1 VFEFIVENGLTATTS
16 NPINTKHVLV
26 CMSYYLL
33 VEIMPSVA
41 RRKQKNTQNAHL
53 KEKEREKE
61 AKKKL
66 ERQQLPEKGK
76 KR

>member
-1 VFEFIVENGLTATTS
+1 
-16 NPINTKHVLV
+16 
-26 CMSYYLL
+26 MSYYLL

-53 KEKEREKE
+53 KEKERAKE

>member
-1 VFEFIVENGLTATTS
+1 MYALLIPVET
-16 NPINTKHVLV
+16 
-26 CMSYYLL
+26 
-33 VEIMPSVA
+33 MPSVSK
-41 RRKQKNTQNAHL
+41 RKATNTKKEHQKQA
-53 KEKEREKE
+53 EREKE